1 MITQNSYR
9 QGQNEADRTIIENST
24 LFAPHNTKY
33 DMRGMQY
40 DI

>member
-9 QGQNEADRTIIENST
+9 QGQNEADRTIIENSN

-33 DMRGMQY
+33 DMRAMHY
-40 DI
+40 DA